1 MTTQDIWT
9 EYHEILLKFIRSRV
23 RNAYDAEDILQD
35 VFQKI
40 HQSIQRLE
48 DEGKLQ
54 SWVFQITRNA
64 ITDYYRRNAKKQE
77 LETPDDG
84 IGDVIEEMQQDG
96 NLNHVVS
103 RWIRCI
109 VQDLDEKYREA
120 IILTEFEQIT
130 QKELAQ
136 RLGISIS
143 GAKSRVQRGRE
154 KLREK
159 LLECCHLERDRLG
172 NVIDYERKSG
182 SCGCQSCQ

>member
-23 RNAYDAEDILQD
+23 RNAYDAEDLLQE

-40 HQSIQRLE
+40 HHSIHRLA
-48 DEGKLQ
+48 DERKLQ
-54 SWVFQITRNA
+54 SWVFRITRNA
-64 ITDYYRRNAKKQE
+64 ITDYYRRNAKKLE
-77 LETPDDG
+77 LETSDHG
-84 IGDVIEEMQQDG
+84 MGDVVEEMQQDG

-120 IILTEFEQIT
+120 ILLTEFEQMT

-154 KLREK
+154 KVKEK
-159 LLECCHLERDRLG
+159 LLECCYLVRDRLG
-172 NVIDYERKSG
+172 NVIDYERRSG
-182 SCGCQSCQ
+182 HCGCQSCR